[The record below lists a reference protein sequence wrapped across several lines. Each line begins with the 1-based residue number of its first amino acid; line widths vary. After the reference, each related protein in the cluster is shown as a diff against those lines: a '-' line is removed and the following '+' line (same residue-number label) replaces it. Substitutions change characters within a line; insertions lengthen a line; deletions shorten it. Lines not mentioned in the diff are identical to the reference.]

1 MDNPK
6 VSVVIPI
13 YNVEKYLDRCIS
25 SVVNQTY
32 ENIEIILVD
41 DGSPDNCPA
50 ICNDWAKKDNRI
62 KVIHKQNAGLGMARN
77 TGIDHATGDYIFFFD
92 SDDYVDERIVEK
104 CVDSAVKT
112 NADTV
117 VYGRKDLFE
126 DGTVIEK
133 RINSK
138 KSFYCGNEIKNIIL
152 PGMFTYD
159 FGFGVSAW
167 GKMFSLDIIRNNELR
182 FKSEKEIISEDAY
195 FTLEYFSN
203 VSGLFLISEGLYYY
217 FKRNNS
223 LSRSFKKDRQQMN
236 NIFLLKSIELINKQ
250 KLPNTVLTHLT
261 VRYHLFTLSA
271 LKQIYSSDLPLK
283 QKKSEIYK
291 ILKDN
296 VLRSTLKNDVIVL
309 EDTFV
314 RLFFS
319 LLKNRLNSFCYFLI
333 CIRSLRKN

>member
-13 YNVEKYLDRCIS
+13 YNVEKYVDRCIN

-50 ICNDWAKKDNRI
+50 ICDNWAKKDNRI
-62 KVIHKQNAGLGMARN
+62 RVIHKQNAGLGMARN
-77 TGIDHATGDYIFFFD
+77 TGIDNATGDYIFFFD
-92 SDDYVDERIVEK
+92 SDDYVDDRIVEK
-104 CVDSAVKT
+104 CIVSVIDT

-117 VYGRKDLFE
+117 VYGRNDLFE

-133 RINSK
+133 KINAPK
-138 KSFYCGNEIKNIIL
+138 NFYHGNDIKNIIL

-167 GKMFSLDIIRNNELR
+167 GKMFSLDIIKRNKLR
-182 FKSEKEIISEDAY
+182 FKSEKDIISEDAY
-195 FTLEYFSN
+195 FMLEYFSY
-203 VSGLFLISEGLYYY
+203 VSGLSIIHESLYYY

-223 LSRSFKKDRQQMN
+223 LSRSFKKDRQIMN
-236 NIFLLKSIELINKQ
+236 NIFLLKSIDFINKQ
-250 KLPNTVLTHLT
+250 GLPDIVLTHLT

-271 LKQIYSSDLPLK
+271 VKQIYSSDLPIK

-291 ILKDN
+291 IFKDN
-296 VLRSTLKNDVIVL
+296 NLKSTLKNEVIAL
-309 EDTFV
+309 EDIFV
-314 RLFFS
+314 KLFFW
-319 LLKNRLNSFCYFLI
+319 LLKNRLYLLCYFLI
-333 CIRSLRKN
+333 GIRVLRKN